1 MNKLKRKFLYLFLN
15 FSDSI
20 IWFLLYFSSSRL
32 AITILKNKF
41 WRCFK
46 IKLTAE
52 QNFFVKEKLRNS
64 AVKLM
69 HKNIFS
75 SCLSR
80 SVLFMIIFDIFGIY
94 TKLYLGILKNK
105 NQKKIAHAW
114 LKIDQTKEFITPN
127 YKKCSLLIEI

>member
-1 MNKLKRKFLYLFLN
+1 MNNLKRKLLYLFLSI
-15 FSDSI
+15 SDSI
-20 IWFLLYFSSSRL
+20 IWFFLYLSSSRIAL
-32 AITILKNKF
+32 SILKNKF
-41 WRCFK
+41 WRHLK
-46 IKLTAE
+46 IKLTEE
-52 QNFFVKEKLRNS
+52 QNFFIKTKLKNS

-80 SVLFMIIFDIFGIY
+80 SVLFMIIFDIFGIN
-94 TKLYLGILKNK
+94 TKLYLGMLKNK

>member
-1 MNKLKRKFLYLFLN
+1 MNNLKRKLLYLFLSI
-15 FSDSI
+15 SDSI
-20 IWFLLYFSSSRL
+20 IWFFLYLSSSRIAL
-32 AITILKNKF
+32 SILKNKF
-41 WRCFK
+41 WRHLK
-46 IKLTAE
+46 IKLTEE
-52 QNFFVKEKLRNS
+52 QNVFIKTKLKNS

-80 SVLFMIIFDIFGIY
+80 SVLFMIIFDIFGIN
-94 TKLYLGILKNK
+94 TKLYLGMLKNK

>member
-1 MNKLKRKFLYLFLN
+1 MSI
-15 FSDSI
+15 SDSI
-20 IWFLLYFSSSRL
+20 IWFFLYLSSSRIAL
-32 AITILKNKF
+32 SILKNKF
-41 WRCFK
+41 WRHLK
-46 IKLTAE
+46 IKLTEE
-52 QNFFVKEKLRNS
+52 QNFFIKTKLKNS

-80 SVLFMIIFDIFGIY
+80 SVLFMIIFDIFGIN
-94 TKLYLGILKNK
+94 TKLYLGMLKNK